1 MTKYW
6 NKIKEKF
13 VNENGI
19 ISLGFS
25 DVIGSGLSGIF
36 WLYIASVIEP
46 GDYGEI
52 HYFLGIAGMAQI
64 FSMFGN
70 PHALTV
76 YSAKNENIQSTL
88 FLLSIIPTIISS
100 VIIFMLFTRLD
111 AALLVIGYVV
121 FESVNSVI
129 LGRKFYRKYG
139 KMILIQKSL
148 TMILGIGFFYALG
161 PSGIIFGLFLTFIP
175 HLTIFLKEFNNYK
188 IDFTLLKNKKNFIIN
203 NYFLTIS
210 GSFGGQIDKIILAP
224 LLGFTILGNYSLSL
238 QIFTILVMF
247 SSIAFKFLLPQDA
260 SGVSNKRIKKYIIL
274 ISIGISILGYTILPK
289 LILEFFP
296 KFVDTIDAI
305 GIMSLAVVP
314 EAITMLCMSKMLG
327 QEKSKFI
334 LITKI
339 ISLLII
345 VIGFV
350 ILGPIFGIIGLAWV
364 FVLASIIQAAILWSS
379 TRILE
384 KKEI

>member
-19 ISLGFS
+19 FSIGIS
-25 DVIGSGLSGIF
+25 DIIGSGLSGIF
-36 WLYIASVIEP
+36 WLYIASVIDP

-88 FLLSIIPTIISS
+88 FLLSIIPTIVSS
-100 VIIFMLFTRLD
+100 IIIFIIFTRFD
-111 AALLVIGYVV
+111 TALLVIGYVI

-129 LGRKFYRKYG
+129 LGRKFYRKYA
-139 KMILIQKSL
+139 KNILIQKSL
-148 TMILGIGFFYALG
+148 TIILGIIFFYAFG
-161 PSGIIFGLFLTFIP
+161 PSGIIFALVLTFIP
-175 HLTIFLKEFNNYK
+175 HLTIFVKEFKTTK
-188 IDFTLLKNKKNFIIN
+188 INFSLLKNKKKFIIN

-224 LLGFTILGNYSLSL
+224 LLGFTILGNYSLAL

-247 SSIAFKFLLPQDA
+247 SSVAFKFLLPQDA
-260 SGVSNKRIKKYIIL
+260 SGFSNKKIKKFVIL
-274 ISIGISILGYTILPK
+274 VSIVISILGFTVLPK
-289 LILEFFP
+289 IIPLIFP
-296 KFVDTIDAI
+296 KFIDTIDAI
-305 GIMSLAVVP
+305 GIMSLAVIP
-314 EAITMLCMSKMLG
+314 EAVTMLCMSQMLG

-334 LITKI
+334 LIVKLL
-339 ISLLII
+339 SLFTII
-345 VIGFV
+345 VGF
-350 ILGPIFGIIGLAWV
+350 IIMGPIFGIVGLAWI
-364 FVLASIIQAAILWSS
+364 FVLASVLQACLLFIS
-379 TRILE
+379 TKMEYI
-384 KKEI
+384 KK

>member
-36 WLYIASVIEP
+36 WLYIASIIEP

-148 TMILGIGFFYALG
+148 TMILGIGF
-161 PSGIIFGLFLTFIP
+161 
-175 HLTIFLKEFNNYK
+175 
-188 IDFTLLKNKKNFIIN
+188 
-203 NYFLTIS
+203 
-210 GSFGGQIDKIILAP
+210 
-224 LLGFTILGNYSLSL
+224 
-238 QIFTILVMF
+238 
-247 SSIAFKFLLPQDA
+247 
-260 SGVSNKRIKKYIIL
+260 
-274 ISIGISILGYTILPK
+274 
-289 LILEFFP
+289 
-296 KFVDTIDAI
+296 
-305 GIMSLAVVP
+305 
-314 EAITMLCMSKMLG
+314 
-327 QEKSKFI
+327 
-334 LITKI
+334 
-339 ISLLII
+339 
-345 VIGFV
+345 
-350 ILGPIFGIIGLAWV
+350 
-364 FVLASIIQAAILWSS
+364 
-379 TRILE
+379 
-384 KKEI
+384 